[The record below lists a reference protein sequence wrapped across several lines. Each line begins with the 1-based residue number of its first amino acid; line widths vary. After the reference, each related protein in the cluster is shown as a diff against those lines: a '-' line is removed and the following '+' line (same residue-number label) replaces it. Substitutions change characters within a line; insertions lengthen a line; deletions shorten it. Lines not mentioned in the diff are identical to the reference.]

1 MQSEKIVKM
10 LLYPANREHI
20 KMRFH
25 TPQKAMEPVCA
36 GSMDFHFGMLWLFVA
51 EEFIK
56 RRILVQKLLQIPSGI
71 ASRVLNGKTGGG

>member
-1 MQSEKIVKM
+1 
-10 LLYPANREHI
+10 
-20 KMRFH
+20 
-25 TPQKAMEPVCA
+25 MEPGCA

-71 ASRVLNGKTGGG
+71 ASRILNGKAGGGQLRSAREAGDDHPVLFP